1 MAPRGAPGRR
11 EAFPNAQRAL
21 VLALEIGDDIGA
33 LAVIRDTGEAHGR
46 APEITQ
52 GKFEEAVQSLPIPD
66 DAGGSD
72 GVGIDLVGGVGAR
85 PLADHDAQAG
95 AESGGVALE
104 ERDYLEDKMTA
115 DQIREARKQALE
127 WARSRP

>member
-33 LAVIRDTGEAHGR
+33 LAVIRDAGEAHGR

-52 GKFEEAVQSLPIPD
+52 GKFEEAVQSLPVLD

-72 GVGIDLVGGVGAR
+72 GVGIDLVGGWVPAR
-85 PLADHDAQAG
+85 LPTTAHRLGPKAAG
-95 AESGGVALE
+95 SHWRSG
-104 ERDYLEDKMTA
+104 T
-115 DQIREARKQALE
+115 I
-127 WARSRP
+127 SRTR